1 MKKFLLGFSSFLL
14 ALPIVLPLQ
23 TYAISESQKSV
34 ISRYCGTIKQSLK
47 TLQRTDIN
55 SRVKLGSKYETALT
69 KFITPLNLRIV
80 KNNLSVSKLAE
91 LQTTFANYKT
101 NFASDFTTY
110 SKLLEELIGIDCQ
123 EDPTTFYLKL
133 SETREAR
140 ENVNKDVNKLN
151 ETLHEYQKIV
161 TKMGKEYEK

>member
-1 MKKFLLGFSSFLL
+1 MKKFLLGFSGFLL
-14 ALPIVLPLQ
+14 ILPIVLPLQ
-23 TYAISESQKSV
+23 TYAISENQKSV
-34 ISRYCGTIKQSLK
+34 ISGYCGTIKQSLK

-55 SRVKLGSKYETALT
+55 SRVKLGSKYEIALT

-91 LQTTFANYKT
+91 LQTTFADYKIK
-101 NFASDFTTY
+101 FASDFTTY

-123 EDPTTFYLKL
+123 EDPATFYLKL
-133 SETREAR
+133 SETRKAR
-140 ENVNKDVNKLN
+140 EIVNKDVNKLN

-161 TKMGKEYEK
+161 IKMGKKYEK